1 MLKLVDN
8 INTAFFYV
16 GQILSNKISKN
27 KIGNGL
33 TFDDNGN
40 LTLANSAT
48 EYQLFTCEMD
58 NEKAPAHSG
67 DPTNRTFC
75 EIKNGFGRVHLD
87 LSIQVTGGRLG
98 TLPSDCPTPKMNLES
113 QCVSGGDIWITRGQR
128 EIYASGLVVG
138 SRSIVDLVGV
148 FED

>member
-33 TFDDNGN
+33 TFDNDGN
-40 LTLANSAT
+40 LTLVNST
-48 EYQLFTCEMD
+48 SDYQLFTCEMD
-58 NEKAPAHSG
+58 SDKAPAHSG
-67 DPTNRTFC
+67 DPLNRAFC

-87 LSIQVTGGRLG
+87 LSIRAIDGRLG

-113 QCVSGGDIWITRGQR
+113 QCVSGGDIWITTGQR
-128 EIYASGLVVG
+128 EIHASGLRVG
-138 SRSIVDLVGV
+138 TRCIVDLVGV